1 MNFLLLVETLV
12 VIRYV
17 FIAIVIGGIALIF
30 VPHYMKKHKLEKYM
44 AEHADAG
51 KDANLMFLKQ
61 TCPLCNGPYS
71 KSESSHREITS
82 HAALVGG
89 TYFHGETMDVRDIYY
104 SCGHC
109 GYRYYHAGRYV
120 RSTEYY
126 QDAEYKMQRT
136 FMLEGLGQLSE
147 EDRARINKA
156 VEYDQTVRRLREE
169 INGIWS

>member
-1 MNFLLLVETLV
+1 MNFLLLLEAVKPGLYV
-12 VIRYV
+12 VM
-17 FIAIVIGGIALIF
+17 AILAVVLALIF

-44 AEHADAG
+44 AENVQAG

-71 KSESSHREITS
+71 KSESSHRETTS

-109 GYRYYHAGRYV
+109 GYRYYYAGRAV
-120 RSTEYY
+120 RTSESYEDPKHEVRYTLH
-126 QDAEYKMQRT
+126 
-136 FMLEGLGQLSE
+136 LEKGRLSD
-147 EDRARINKA
+147 EDHARLQKA
-156 VEYDQTVRRLREE
+156 VEYDQTVRRLRKE
-169 INGIWS
+169 IDGIWS